1 MQFPIFRST
10 VFCFLRGYQKNIKNS
25 TPTWLCVY
33 LLVPRTWLAR
43 SFFNCNSNETSF
55 KNCSKNSMK
64 SAGIPQFREHIYSVG
79 LFGWKKTSENRR
91 WVILATFFFQTCC
104 FALKD
109 ARYWAAQ
116 QLRSDVECVGCT
128 GIRQPNLYRQK
139 KKLKRWRPAILWA
152 VFLVLSI
159 FNNLSWGARTKVK
172 S

>member
-1 MQFPIFRST
+1 MQSSILKFI
-10 VFCFLRGYQKNIKNS
+10 
-25 TPTWLCVY
+25 
-33 LLVPRTWLAR
+33 LL
-43 SFFNCNSNETSF
+43 
-55 KNCSKNSMK
+55 
-64 SAGIPQFREHIYSVG
+64 SAGIPKKSKKTQRSVYIYWYLGPDLPGVSSTATPTRRASKTAARTPWNPQEFRNSASIMFRLVCLVEN
-79 LFGWKKTSENRR
+79 KTSENRR